1 MTAPF
6 EVDFSTLPLAIR
18 YKLLAAL
25 VVPRPIAL
33 VTTAGKEGVINAA
46 PFSFFNVFSEDPA
59 LVVLGLQ
66 SRPDGTPKDTL
77 KHIRE
82 TGIFVVNLVDEAMA
96 ERMNTCS
103 IDFPSNVSEIGVAGF
118 AILPGVGVPVPR
130 IAEAPV
136 ALECRHYTTLE
147 VSHRRHLCIGSVVH
161 LHARPGIIDPER
173 FRVNL
178 DAYKPI
184 ARLFGNLYA
193 HLGEKFVLKRQ
204 SLTEWEGENGVNV
217 AADSAETES

>member
-82 TGIFVVNLVDEAMA
+82 TGIFA
-96 ERMNTCS
+96 S
-103 IDFPSNVSEIGVAGF
+103 ISSTRRWRSE
-118 AILPGVGVPVPR
+118 
-130 IAEAPV
+130 
-136 ALECRHYTTLE
+136 
-147 VSHRRHLCIGSVVH
+147 
-161 LHARPGIIDPER
+161 
-173 FRVNL
+173 
-178 DAYKPI
+178 
-184 ARLFGNLYA
+184 
-193 HLGEKFVLKRQ
+193 
-204 SLTEWEGENGVNV
+204 
-217 AADSAETES
+217 

>member
-6 EVDFSTLPLAIR
+6 EVEFSTLPLAIR

-33 VTTAGKEGVINAA
+33 VTTAGKDGVINAA

-82 TGIFVVNLVDEAMA
+82 TGVFVVNLVDEAMA

-103 IDFPSNVSEIGVAGF
+103 IDFPSNVSEIGMTGF

-147 VSHRRHLCIGSVVH
+147 VSHRRHLCIGQRGPPACPPGH
-161 LHARPGIIDPER
+161 HRPRAVSRESR
-173 FRVNL
+173 
-178 DAYKPI
+178 
-184 ARLFGNLYA
+184 RLQA
-193 HLGEKFVLKRQ
+193 DRAAIWQ
-204 SLTEWEGENGVNV
+204 SLCAPRRKIRAQAPVPY
-217 AADSAETES
+217 